1 MWRVFHYEFCL
12 FSPYN
17 FMYKKQFTVNFVKKK
32 KTQKPKKWWKM
43 QFGENYNF
51 SIILDELTIFTN
63 MKSQSNCARRSHKV
77 VGLSLNLEIIDTRF

>member
-1 MWRVFHYEFCL
+1 
-12 FSPYN
+12 
-17 FMYKKQFTVNFVKKK
+17 
-32 KTQKPKKWWKM
+32 M